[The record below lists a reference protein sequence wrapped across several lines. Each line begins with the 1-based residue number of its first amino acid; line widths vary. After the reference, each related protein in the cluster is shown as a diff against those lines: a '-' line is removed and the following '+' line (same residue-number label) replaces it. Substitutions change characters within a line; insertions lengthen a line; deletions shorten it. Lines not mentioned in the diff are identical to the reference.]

1 MGEVGLRRLR
11 TCHADPEDLLS
22 VSVGEVGLY
31 AVLPSKGVGEG
42 LPEVFAAIP
51 QIGDVGFED

>member
-1 MGEVGLRRLR
+1 MRKLR
-11 TCHADPEDLLS
+11 TCHANPEDLLG
-22 VSVGEVGLY
+22 VSVGELGLY